1 MAVRKPLPQWGLPAH
16 SGQLQRG
23 KLLADA
29 PRLTARGRRQ
39 ADAEGYNLIAEKAVS
54 TGAAVLVKGELVE
67 SPGGNQAV
75 ELAATSVE
83 LIGACPSDY
92 PLQKK
97 VRAPH
102 ASSN

>member
-1 MAVRKPLPQWGLPAH
+1 L
-16 SGQLQRG
+16 S
-23 KLLADA
+23 
-29 PRLTARGRRQ
+29 Q

-97 VRAPH
+97 VRALPVCLPNRSLC
-102 ASSN
+102 ACLRQL